1 MRRRPIGPALGLAIL
16 AAGSWSQPAHAAVVR
31 VPAPE
36 GVPAW
41 AVAILAVVGI
51 LLAMGILWLPERLA
65 RRVKSPRLSGFVM
78 LGGIVLLTVSFVLG
92 VRALVVALGGT

>member
-1 MRRRPIGPALGLAIL
+1 MALIWGFSA
-16 AAGSWSQPAHAAVVR
+16 QPAQAAIR

-36 GVPAW
+36 GIPAW

-51 LLAMGILWLPERLA
+51 LLALGILWLPERLG
-65 RRVKSPRLSGFVM
+65 RNVKSPRLRGFIT
-78 LGGIVLLTVSFVLG
+78 LGGIALLTVGFVVG

>member
-1 MRRRPIGPALGLAIL
+1 MRRKRIGAALGLATL
-16 AAGSWSQPAHAAVVR
+16 ALCAWAIPAQAAVR

-36 GVPAW
+36 GIPAW

-51 LLAMGILWLPERLA
+51 LAAMGILWLPERIA
-65 RRVKSPRLSGFVM
+65 RRVKSPRLSGFIM
-78 LGGIVLLTVSFVLG
+78 LGGIVLLTVCFVLG

>member
-1 MRRRPIGPALGLAIL
+1 M
-16 AAGSWSQPAHAAVVR
+16 AVIR

-51 LLAMGILWLPERLA
+51 LLAFGILWLPERLG
-65 RRVKSPRLSGFVM
+65 RNVKSPRLRGIVT
-78 LGGIVLLTVSFVLG
+78 LGGIILLTVGFVLG
-92 VRALVVALGGT
+92 VRVLVVALGGT